1 MKITLDFD
9 IPSSCAKCPFYTEEQ
24 YRCHSELV
32 MLSYCSLGFFEG
44 TDTRD
49 LCYSVKNKRFNK
61 CRIEEHD
68 NEIINI

>member
-9 IPSSCAKCPFYTEEQ
+9 IPSSCAKCPFYTEEP

-32 MLSYCSLGFFEG
+32 MLGYCSLGFFEG

-49 LCYSVKNKRFNK
+49 LCY
-61 CRIEEHD
+61 
-68 NEIINI
+68 